1 MASIPVTLRVYATS
15 SKFPMC
21 DTPQALDIGLDGNS
35 GEMVIYRISGKHRT
49 LIDSGSVLSMW
60 SSWLPMIWGIR
71 SLNKKPVLDGD
82 WDENWS
88 CVNDLRK
95 IGGDAMIHL
104 TTPNCGPPITISPVE
119 LEAALLG
126 MGGPVIQ
133 KIHSEM
139 QFPEHSLSEEV
150 TRVIRHNHRIHQIAQ
165 EVEEIEL

>member
-15 SKFPMC
+15 CKFPMC
-21 DTPQALDIGLDGNS
+21 DTPQALDIGVDGDS
-35 GEMVIYRISGKHRT
+35 GEMRIYRISGNRRT
-49 LIDSGSVLSMW
+49 LIDAGSVLSMW
-60 SSWLPMIWGIR
+60 SSWLSMIWGIR
-71 SLNKKPVLDGD
+71 PLKRPVLDG
-82 WDENWS
+82 EGFWS

-119 LEAALLG
+119 FEAALLL
-126 MGGPVIQ
+126 MGGPTVQSNISG
-133 KIHSEM
+133 I

-150 TRVIRHNHRIHQIAQ
+150 TRVTRHNHRIHQIAQ